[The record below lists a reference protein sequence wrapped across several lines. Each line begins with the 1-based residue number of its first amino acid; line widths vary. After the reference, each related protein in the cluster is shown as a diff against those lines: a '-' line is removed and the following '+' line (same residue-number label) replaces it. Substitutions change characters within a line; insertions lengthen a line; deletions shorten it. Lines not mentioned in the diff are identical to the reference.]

1 LKVRRLDCEYVFH
14 RRGKPIRS
22 FEKAFRAAAKAI
34 DMPGLLPHDMRRSAV
49 RNFRRAGLSEHE
61 GMALSG
67 HKTDSVYRRYDII
80 SEADLTEAMNRVQEH
95 NKKEAENHKVV
106 AITKKQA

>member
-1 LKVRRLDCEYVFH
+1 
-14 RRGKPIRS
+14 
-22 FEKAFRAAAKAI
+22 
-34 DMPGLLPHDMRRSAV
+34 
-49 RNFRRAGLSEHE
+49 
-61 GMALSG
+61 MALSG

-106 AITKKQA
+106 PITKKQA